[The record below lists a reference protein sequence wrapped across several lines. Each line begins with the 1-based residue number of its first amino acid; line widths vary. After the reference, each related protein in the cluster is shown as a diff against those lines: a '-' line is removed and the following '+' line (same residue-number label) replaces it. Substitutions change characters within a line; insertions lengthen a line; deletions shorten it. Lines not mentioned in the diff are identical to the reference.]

1 MRMEIAW
8 TPYGKGN
15 FSSASSAKLKGKNV
29 CIKTINISNS
39 DDLSAE
45 TQVSLSGY

>member
-1 MRMEIAW
+1 MTETAW
-8 TPYGKGN
+8 TPYDKGN

-29 CIKTINISNS
+29 CIKTINIPNS

-45 TQVSLSGY
+45 AQVTLKFRV